1 MRYHCLLTLILN
13 LVPSFFVYIVWS
25 KQRQRR
31 VHSVLLWSSWYKYKQ
46 IFWGPRLHITLW
58 KQRKTSSQ
66 NIYVKNHSY
75 NNNYFKRT
83 GVGAVPPKPIKAMSV
98 LDRSGIV
105 AVVVLIIIF
114 HLAEAEI
121 GRDARYWRLSFL
133 EERDALTR
141 GGSISNHL
149 FPGAL

>member
-1 MRYHCLLTLILN
+1 MFISCEVSKGSEGYIQFCYGQVGININKSSEDQDSTSQYANKKVKHHLN
-13 LVPSFFVYIVWS
+13 
-25 KQRQRR
+25 
-31 VHSVLLWSSWYKYKQ
+31 
-46 IFWGPRLHITLW
+46 
-58 KQRKTSSQ
+58 

-105 AVVVLIIIF
+105 AVVVLLIF

-121 GRDARYWRLSFL
+121 EVHTIGMLLKAVIFAKEMELHVEGAYPIMYSGELFRGKACAFEATGS
-133 EERDALTR
+133 EE
-141 GGSISNHL
+141 H
-149 FPGAL
+149 